1 MEINWAAVGALGQWA
16 AAAATVAAVWVALRG
31 ERARL
36 RLDVDGLDPGRDSAE
51 PPALT
56 FQVRNLGKTI
66 VLIDQALLLMAGGV
80 PVSDGKGRSLLSLLE
95 GAELHQYGHVSASLS
110 AAALAEVLAG
120 ARPVSLY
127 FLVIDVFGRRHRRRF
142 NFDPSPWSSM
152 KRRGAVAES

>member
-36 RLDVDGLDPGRDSAE
+36 RLDVDGLDPACVAAE

-56 FQVRNLGKTI
+56 FQVRNLGVTNM
-66 VLIDQALLLMAGGV
+66 LIDQALLLTAAGV
-80 PVSDGKGRSLLSLLE
+80 PVSDGKGRPLLSLLE
-95 GAELHQYGHVSASLS
+95 GAELHQFGHLSVSLS
-110 AAALAEVLAG
+110 ATALADALASAG
-120 ARPVSLY
+120 PASLY

-142 NFDPSPWSSM
+142 SFDPTPWAST
-152 KRRGAVAES
+152 KLRGAANGP